1 MVSIIFFVNSESGGG
16 SVSVG
21 LGSSY
26 GVEKD
31 CLLSE
36 ENGRGLENDLRRDE
50 NFEVWE
56 YRSGNCRGYNRY
68 GKYPNY
74 TMYRLLL

>member
-36 ENGRGLENDLRRDE
+36 ENGRGLENDLRR
-50 NFEVWE
+50 V
-56 YRSGNCRGYNRY
+56 
-68 GKYPNY
+68 
-74 TMYRLLL
+74 